1 MEKSV
6 EQDDLVEMGDGTTG
20 FIRRSSARFTV
31 IETFDGKEVM
41 VPNED
46 FITNRVVN
54 WTTVTLKDGS
64 KYRSVSRMDQ
74 IFRKH
79 MTSF

>member
-6 EQDDLVEMGDGTTG
+6 EQDDLVEMGDGTAG

-41 VPNED
+41 VSN
-46 FITNRVVN
+46 
-54 WTTVTLKDGS
+54 
-64 KYRSVSRMDQ
+64 
-74 IFRKH
+74 
-79 MTSF
+79 